1 MHHDKLK
8 RNIEFKVREPATLLD
23 FIMKAFDGISRSSAK
38 SCLTNR
44 RVMVN
49 STIETRH
56 DFALTP
62 GMVVEVSRG
71 KGQHEFRNRY
81 LKLLYEDPYLLVV
94 EKAAGLLTIATA
106 REKEKTAH
114 VILND
119 YARKSWHGR
128 VFVVHRLDRDTSGIL
143 VFAKDEKTK
152 TKLQE
157 RWNEMVKVRGYV
169 AIVCGEMEKDSG
181 TVTSWLRENA
191 QHMVYSSPVPGEGDL
206 AVTNYKTLARKDG
219 YSLVGLELE
228 TGRRNQI
235 RVHMSDLGHP
245 VTGDKKY
252 GNGDDPIGRLALHA
266 YRLEF
271 IHPVTGKAMKFEIPY
286 PAQFKQMF
294 KQQQ

>member
-8 RNIEFKVREPATLLD
+8 RNIEFKVRDPATLLD
-23 FIMKAFDGISRSSAK
+23 FIMKAFAGISRSSAK

-49 STIETRH
+49 SVIVTRH

-62 GMVVEVSRG
+62 GMVVEVS
-71 KGQHEFRNRY
+71 KVGQRHELRNKN
-81 LKLLYEDPYLLVV
+81 LKLLYEDQYILVV

-106 REKEKTAH
+106 REKERTAH
-114 VILND
+114 AILND
-119 YARKSWHGR
+119 YARRAWHGR
-128 VFVVHRLDRDTSGIL
+128 VFIVHRLDRDTSGIL

-152 TKLQE
+152 TKMQE
-157 RWNEMVKVRGYV
+157 RWNELVKVRGYV
-169 AIVCGEMEKDSG
+169 AIVFGEMEKDGG

-235 RVHMSDLGHP
+235 RVHMGDLGHP
-245 VTGDKKY
+245 VAGDKKY

-271 IHPVTGKAMKFEIPY
+271 THPVTGKAMKFEIPY